1 VIVSARAS
9 HGNDTCDAQRTYSC
23 LDSPA
28 TPVRQVFLNLIGNG
42 IKFSHS
48 GGTVTAKMKLQQHD
62 HSDKYRMDG
71 SIQDEGVGMTPV
83 EVGRLFQRFA

>member
-1 VIVSARAS
+1 M
-9 HGNDTCDAQRTYSC
+9 T
-23 LDSPA
+23 A

-42 IKFSHS
+42 VKFSNA
-48 GGTVTAKMKLQQHD
+48 GGTVTARMRLRQFDHTNKL
-62 HSDKYRMDG
+62 RMEG

>member
-1 VIVSARAS
+1 MQTRLLYPSKYV
-9 HGNDTCDAQRTYSC
+9 
-23 LDSPA
+23 A

-48 GGTVTAKMKLQQHD
+48 GGTVTARMKLQQHD
-62 HSDKYRMDG
+62 HTDKYRMDG